1 MMTLSQVAVL
11 LFLVTDPFGNLPLLL
26 TVLRRLQSTAFRR
39 AVLRETVI
47 AFVVLAIFAWK
58 GDRLLDYLNV
68 TQPSLSIAGGVIL
81 AIISLKMV
89 FGQTQ
94 EVFEDRYAEDPLIVP
109 IAIPA
114 IAGPAALT
122 TVMLLSKQHG
132 IPLATL
138 LGALALAFLA
148 NLTTFLLGRPLAE
161 WLGPRGLSAVERLM
175 GLMLNLVAVD
185 MTMAGIKRFFA

>member
-1 MMTLSQVAVL
+1 MTLAQVAVL

-26 TVLRRLQSTAFRR
+26 TVLRRLDAVAFRR
-39 AVLRETVI
+39 AVLRETAM
-47 AFVVLAIFAWK
+47 AFGVLAVFAWK

-68 TQPSLSIAGGVIL
+68 TEPSLSIAGGVIL
-81 AIISLKMV
+81 GIISLKMI

-94 EVFEDRYAEDPLIVP
+94 EVFEDRYADDPLLVP

-122 TVMLLSKQHG
+122 TMMLLSKQHG
-132 IPLATL
+132 IPLPTL
-138 LGALALAFLA
+138 LGALALVFLA
-148 NLTTFLLGRPLAE
+148 SLSIFLLGRFLGQ
-161 WLGPRGLSAVERLM
+161 WLGPRGLIALERLM

-185 MTMAGIKRFFA
+185 MTMAGIKRFFT